1 MKKCRDVMTVDPFCC
16 LPGDTTVKAAQSMK
30 DLNVGS
36 IPVVEDENSE
46 KLIGIITDRDI
57 ALNVVACN
65 LNLSEA
71 RVGDAMSTNLIVCRP
86 EDPVTEAINAMA
98 THQVRRIPVVDE
110 QNKIIGIISQGD
122 VALRLNDPETTG
134 EVVAEIS
141 EQG

>member
-16 LPGDTTVKAAQSMK
+16 LPQDSVVKAAQATK

-36 IPVVEDENSE
+36 IPVVENENSE
-46 KLIGIITDRDI
+46 KLVGIITDRDI
-57 ALNVVACN
+57 TVKVVACG
-65 LNLSEA
+65 LNPTET
-71 RVGDAMSTNLIVCRP
+71 RVGDVMSTDVIVCRP
-86 EDPVTEAINAMA
+86 DDPVTEAVNAMA

-110 QNKIIGIISQGD
+110 ENKIVGIISQGD

>member
-16 LPGDTTVKAAQSMK
+16 LSGDGVVKAAQAMK

-36 IPVVEDENSE
+36 LPVVENENSE

-57 ALNVVACN
+57 TVKAVACN
-65 LNLSEA
+65 LNPAET
-71 RVGDAMSTNLIVCRP
+71 RVGDVMSTDVIVCHA

-98 THQVRRIPVVDE
+98 TNQVRRIPVVDE
-110 QNKIIGIISQGD
+110 ENKIIGIISQGD
-122 VALRLNDPETTG
+122 VALRLNDSETTG

-141 EQG
+141 E